1 MRRFLFWSLISVT
14 IFGHAFAQ
22 QAAPPPSPAAS
33 GSTSSTSPSSAP
45 VSAAAPGAPA
55 SASSNETVPKHLV
68 EQYKAYVADL
78 GSVGSQAATTFS
90 FYLTII
96 SGLIAVVALKKAN
109 RPMEEYFA
117 TVPIVV
123 FIIIALVCWTWW
135 LTAQSFA
142 SIFAAKFFVL
152 REMESKISGLYPMF
166 TVQSE
171 RYNSARGILGDQSWL
186 IGVVGLGALSMAV
199 AGIGWRI
206 KKRLERRSRP
216 AVFEE
221 IVDPEM

>member
-14 IFGHAFAQ
+14 LCGHAFAQ
-22 QAAPPPSPAAS
+22 QAAPPPTPAPS
-33 GSTSSTSPSSAP
+33 GSTLSPSSAP
-45 VSAAAPGAPA
+45 PPAAAPGTPA
-55 SASSNETVPKHLV
+55 SAAPKETVPKHLV

-109 RPMEEYFA
+109 RPIEEYFA

-123 FIIIALVCWTWW
+123 FILIALVCWTWW
-135 LTAQSFA
+135 LSAQSFA

-152 REMESKISGLYPMF
+152 REMESKIPGLYPMF
-166 TVQSE
+166 SVQSD

-186 IGVVGLGALSMAV
+186 IGAAGLGALSMAL
-199 AGIGWRI
+199 AGMGWQI
-206 KKRLERRSRP
+206 KTRSERRSRP
-216 AVFEE
+216 AVLEE
-221 IVDPEM
+221 IVDPEV